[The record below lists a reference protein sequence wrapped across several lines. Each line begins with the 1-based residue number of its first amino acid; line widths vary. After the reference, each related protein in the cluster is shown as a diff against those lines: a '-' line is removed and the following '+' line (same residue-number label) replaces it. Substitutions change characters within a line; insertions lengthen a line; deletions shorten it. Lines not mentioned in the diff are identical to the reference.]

1 MGSILNFIKLDKNI
15 VIKNRYKN
23 IIFGESVI
31 SHYISSPFFSKSKK
45 DSKNLYY
52 IECRQG
58 IHNFYERDMI
68 TNKTLLDNVSSEVIN
83 SIKNED
89 SKILLTSI
97 SEASNFDEKIHDEI
111 EQELKRFGIP
121 NNKLIIIDSNI
132 LYEKNKIRFQSYS
145 PQHFL
150 TAFDNKL
157 YNSNSDLKYKFEQ
170 ITESDCKSNLNREK
184 HFISLNRNSNKN
196 HRHFLILF
204 LYKTKII
211 NKTLISVLRKLG
223 FSNKDEFSY
232 LNEYLEEFNK
242 LVPLEIDTH
251 DIKNKLSFRTD
262 NALRKKDYLKSY
274 INLVTETE
282 FEGNILFFTEKIVKP
297 IISYQP
303 FIVLS
308 NPYYLKELKSMGFK
322 TFSSIIDES
331 YDDEVNDDVRLQ
343 KIFNEIE
350 RISKLSLEDMA
361 DLYKSVLHICIYN
374 RNHLEKLSKQDV
386 LLKTFKQIEYEW

>member
-1 MGSILNFIKLDKNI
+1 MGSILNFIKLDKDI
-15 VIKNRYKN
+15 IIKNRYKN

-31 SHYISSPFFSKSKK
+31 SNYISSPFFSKSKK

-52 IECRQG
+52 IECNQG
-58 IHNFYERDMI
+58 IHNFYEHDKK
-68 TNKTLLDNVSSEVIN
+68 TKKTLLDNTSDEVIN

-97 SEASNFDEKIHDEI
+97 SEASDFNEEIHDGI
-111 EQELKRFGIP
+111 EKELKRFGIP
-121 NNKLIIIDSNI
+121 NEKLIIIDSNI

-150 TAFDNKL
+150 TAFDKEL
-157 YNSNSDLKYKFEQ
+157 YESECDLKYKFEE
-170 ITESDCKSNLNREK
+170 ITESDCELNLNREK
-184 HFISLNRNSNKN
+184 HFISLIRNSNKN

-223 FSNKDEFSY
+223 FNNRDEFSH
-232 LNEYLEEFNK
+232 LNKYLEEFNK
-242 LVPLEIDTH
+242 LVPLEIDTQN
-251 DIKNKLSFRTD
+251 IKNKMGFRTD
-262 NALRKKDYLKSY
+262 NALRKEDYLKSY

-322 TFSSIIDES
+322 TFSNIIDES
-331 YDDEVNDDVRLQ
+331 YDEEENDSKRLQ

-350 RISKLSLEDMA
+350 RISKLSLKDMA

-374 RNHLEKLSKQDV
+374 RKHLDKLSKQDV
-386 LLKTFKQIEYEW
+386 LLKTFKRIEYEW